1 MTTHTGVR
9 KPSKRKPTAQKNKN
23 NKVSGLTWEWFGRGE
38 FGVTAWCV
46 HTTDL
51 DEASH
56 EHDEGDTH
64 QQDCPPVG
72 LEKRTEHKST
82 RNTHLILIFSASR
95 RDRSTDTYHDPLG
108 DVLIQLWVE
117 DGLLQPGQRPVGI
130 HQAALHENVAVALEV
145 VARRARWQRGRFLIE
160 ETSQTL

>member
-1 MTTHTGVR
+1 M
-9 KPSKRKPTAQKNKN
+9 
-23 NKVSGLTWEWFGRGE
+23 
-38 FGVTAWCV
+38 

-72 LEKRTEHKST
+72 LEKRTEHTST
-82 RNTHLILIFSASR
+82 TNTHLMLRFSASR
-95 RDRSTDTYHDPLG
+95 RDQSADTYHDPLRN
-108 DVLIQLWVE
+108 VLVQLWVE
-117 DGLLQPGQRPVGI
+117 DGLLQPGQRPVGV

-145 VARRARWQRGRFLIE
+145 VARRASWQRGRFLVE
-160 ETSQTL
+160 ETSQTLRSRAAACVGIHCGRGRITRRSTSFKQQRREPLIRG

>member
-1 MTTHTGVR
+1 M
-9 KPSKRKPTAQKNKN
+9 
-23 NKVSGLTWEWFGRGE
+23 SGLTWERFGRGE

-56 EHDEGDTH
+56 EHDEGDAH

-72 LEKRTEHKST
+72 LEKRTEHKSAT
-82 RNTHLILIFSASR
+82 NTHLVLISSASR
-95 RDRSTDTYHDPLG
+95 RDRPVDTYHNPLG
-108 DVLIQLWVE
+108 NVLIQLWVE

-130 HQAALHENVAVALEV
+130 HQAALHEDVAVALEV
-145 VARRARWQRGRFLIE
+145 VARRARRQRGRFLIE
-160 ETSQTL
+160 ETSQTLRSRAAAGVGIHCGRG

>member
-1 MTTHTGVR
+1 M
-9 KPSKRKPTAQKNKN
+9 
-23 NKVSGLTWEWFGRGE
+23 SGLTWERFGRGE

-46 HTTDL
+46 HTADL

-72 LEKRTEHKST
+72 LEKRTEHRSAT
-82 RNTHLILIFSASR
+82 NTHLIPISSASR
-95 RDRSTDTYHDPLG
+95 RGQSADTYHNPLG

-117 DGLLQPGQRPVGI
+117 DGLLQPGQRPVGV

-145 VARRARWQRGRFLIE
+145 VAGRARWQRGRLLIE
-160 ETSQTL
+160 ETSQPL